1 MKNFLRYFSLIVF
14 SLFLTFFILNKYE
27 RYLDDEINNFT
38 INKEIVSAYA
48 LKEKDK
54 GVVILNK
61 SLNNN
66 DLIILGSS
74 ELGADVPQNIRK
86 FFPINEFPYNTN
98 SVGHAY
104 AQSLVD
110 SIRISSFDNI
120 NEDNKIALIVSFQWF
135 MGKDIDKKGTQANLS
150 ELQFYKFM
158 NSDKVDIKEK
168 KYVAERLTKL
178 LKNSQEQN
186 RTWLYSALYQS
197 DSVICEGIL
206 NILKP
211 YFFIREKFLV
221 LKDKYDAYKIL
232 KNNQNYSAEINKND
246 VNWQLEYLNAEKNG
260 IEACTNNKFYVYDE
274 YYTKYLSKDIEVL
287 KGNSKNVEL
296 LKSKE
301 YDDFEFLLGMFK
313 KLNIRPYIIL
323 MSTNGYYYDYI
334 GIDKE
339 KRYSVYDKLVEIINN
354 YGFDYLDL
362 RDKEYVPYFYKDVMH
377 FGWKGWLY
385 VDEQIT
391 KYYK

>member
-98 SVGHAY
+98 SVGRAY

-120 NEDNKIALIVSFQWF
+120 NKDNKIALIVSFQWF

>member
-1 MKNFLRYFSLIVF
+1 MKNFLRYSSLIVF

-38 INKEIVSAYA
+38 INKETVSAYA

-54 GVVILNK
+54 GIVLLNK

-98 SVGHAY
+98 SVGRAY

-120 NEDNKIALIVSFQWF
+120 NKDNKIALIVSFQWF

-186 RTWLYSALYQS
+186 RTWLYSVLYQS

>member
-1 MKNFLRYFSLIVF
+1 MKNFLRYSSLIVF

-38 INKEIVSAYA
+38 INKETVSAYA

-54 GVVILNK
+54 GIVLLNK

-86 FFPINEFPYNTN
+86 FFPVNEFPYNTN
-98 SVGHAY
+98 SVGRAY

-120 NEDNKIALIVSFQWF
+120 NKDNKIALIVSFQWF

-168 KYVAERLTKL
+168 KYLAERLTKL

-246 VNWQLEYLNAEKNG
+246 VNWQLEYLNAEKM
-260 IEACTNNKFYVYDE
+260 
-274 YYTKYLSKDIEVL
+274 VL
-287 KGNSKNVEL
+287 KLVQ
-296 LKSKE
+296 
-301 YDDFEFLLGMFK
+301 
-313 KLNIRPYIIL
+313 IINF
-323 MSTNGYYYDYI
+323 MSTMN
-334 GIDKE
+334 
-339 KRYSVYDKLVEIINN
+339 IIRN
-354 YGFDYLDL
+354 
-362 RDKEYVPYFYKDVMH
+362 
-377 FGWKGWLY
+377 
-385 VDEQIT
+385 I
-391 KYYK
+391 

>member
-98 SVGHAY
+98 SVGRAY

>member
-1 MKNFLRYFSLIVF
+1 MKKFLRYSSLIVF

-38 INKEIVSAYA
+38 INKETVSAYA

-54 GVVILNK
+54 GIVLLNK

-86 FFPINEFPYNTN
+86 FFPVNEFPYNTN
-98 SVGHAY
+98 SVGRAY

-120 NEDNKIALIVSFQWF
+120 NKDNKIALIVSFQWF

-150 ELQFYKFM
+150 ELQFYEFM